1 MPTPSSPHHR
11 ASLLTALLAVA
22 AFGLLVDNTQAQTAQ
37 QRRLVLDIELK
48 RDGPVQ
54 SGAERG
60 EQQLS
65 QRWQFSALL
74 ETDGTPI
81 PYNPLDP
88 EDHRRQLADAQRQA
102 AAVGAAPRAAMPD
115 AQSLQ
120 AMQAQA
126 QALQARCGQDSAC
139 LMREAATLVSASMG
153 TASPGAAAGSGNRPR
168 MDAATQAR
176 MQAYGQAVAACER
189 QSAGKARDA
198 CRADARRQAGGGVD
212 APEDNGPATP
222 YLVFNGIPACQLQL
236 ATRIDERVKGSY
248 MDVQGAIQ
256 FTETAQGQETRRDEQ
271 VCPTLMA
278 VLDTRNGRV
287 WASLN
292 LVPRDVKAV
301 STREQ
306 SNGHNQRHEGRVG
319 LRWRE
324 AEDWVGR
331 RLLQLSA
338 GGQDQAR
345 LPAGKGQSDVRMSWS
360 FKPA

>member
-1 MPTPSSPHHR
+1 MPTPRPSQNHR
-11 ASLLTALLAVA
+11 SSLLTALLALA
-22 AFGLLVDNTQAQTAQ
+22 AFCLLVDNTQAQTAQ

-48 RDGPVQ
+48 REGPVQ

-74 ETDGTPI
+74 ETDGSPL

-102 AAVGAAPRAAMPD
+102 AAVGAAPRAATPD
-115 AQSLQ
+115 AQTLQ

-153 TASPGAAAGSGNRPR
+153 TAGPGTAAGTRPR
-168 MDAATQAR
+168 MDAAAQAR

-189 QSAGKARDA
+189 LPAGKARDA
-198 CRADARRQAGGGVD
+198 CRADARRQAGGGAD
-212 APEDNGPATP
+212 APEDSGPATP
-222 YLVFNGIPACQLQL
+222 YLVFNGVPACQLQL
-236 ATRIDERVKGSY
+236 ATRIDERVKGSFN
-248 MDVQGAIQ
+248 DVQGVIQ

-292 LVPRDVKAV
+292 LVPRDVQGV
-301 STREQ
+301 SSREQ
-306 SNGHNQRHEGRVG
+306 SNGRRERHEGRIT

-338 GGQDQAR
+338 SGQDQAR
-345 LPAGKGQSDVRMSWS
+345 LPAGKGQADIRMSWS
-360 FKPA
+360 FKPV